1 MSATSFNGLAVVQAE
16 FMELEKKVSD
26 MKLVKQG
33 IFNIE
38 KQEV

>member
-1 MSATSFNGLAVVQAE
+1 MSATPFNGLAIVQAE

-33 IFNIE
+33 KFNIE